1 MSSIQ
6 LPLPAGPHHRNQQLF
21 SDYYLDTLLPQRGD
35 WQMLS
40 AAAEAAKA
48 QIKAI
53 FAGFTPSKNEAQTE
67 HELVR
72 PILAVLGHTFEVQA
86 PLATAQGTK
95 KPDYILYRDV
105 SALNANKGAVLD
117 ETRLA
122 AGGLAVGEAKYWERP
137 LDVTLQDAH
146 RAGDPFDNRN
156 PSYQIAFYMQHSGV
170 TWGVLTNGRLWR
182 LYHRDTS
189 HKLDRYYEVD
199 LPALLASEDPAA
211 FLYFYAFFR
220 RAAFD
225 PGPLALTALLQASRD
240 YATGVSETL
249 KAQVYEALRHLAQGF
264 LDYAG
269 NRLTPDAETLKA
281 IYGHSLIVLYRLL
294 FVFYA
299 EARGLLPV
307 AESELYRGRYSLYA
321 IARDV
326 ARDLRSGVHLLP
338 TSATLWPRL
347 AELFHIIDAGSPPL
361 HVATFNGGLFDPRR
375 HAFLEETTVGDG
387 HLQAA
392 IDRLARVDGQ
402 FIDYRDLAERH
413 LGTIYEGLLEYHL
426 VLTSPPGPLSSPE
439 RSAAQERRGGE
450 VALENDKGERHATGS
465 YYTPDYIVKYIV
477 EQAVGPAL
485 AAAVVG
491 KRDDRARIE
500 AVLSVNV
507 LDPAM
512 GSGHFLVEAT
522 EYIARFLVD
531 LGVTVEGS
539 RFKVEGA
546 TAAPP
551 QPSTLNL
558 QPEPDLAYWK
568 RRVAQSCIYGVDLN
582 PLAVDLAKL
591 SLWLITAAKDRPLSF
606 LDHHLR
612 AGNSLVGARLAD
624 LTDAR
629 NARNQVSRTTARSR
643 NLVSSAA
650 RKAQQAEAAGQIGLF
665 AEDDFRQSMSGA
677 VGSLWLIE
685 GNPALDVAQVKEQE
699 QLYAGL
705 RRDFTERYARLADLS
720 AANRFG
726 LGVDAALWGP
736 LAEYA
741 AKRGLAAFP
750 KFDAWLAEADALAR
764 RHRFFHW
771 ELEFPE
777 VFFDRHGQP
786 LGEHAGFDAVIGN
799 PPYVRQELLKPSKPF
814 FESTFASFH
823 STADLYL
830 YFYEQGLRLLQ
841 GSGRLAY
848 ISSGTFA
855 RGNFA
860 VPFRKWLPTQA
871 QLDTVIDFGENQ
883 PFPGAE
889 MVRPSI
895 VVLRKTPQAE
905 AFRSLFIADQVPSDL
920 RQAVDIDG
928 VDCDPDA
935 LRQPEWSFQPAAS
948 TRLLNHLLSAGR
960 RLVDVL
966 DRCFYLGVK
975 TGLNE
980 AFIIDQ
986 VTRDRILQISPNASG
1001 VIKRSVR
1008 GEDLRP
1014 WYQENEG
1021 RYMIVLPAGWTRA
1034 QLGDK
1039 QTEADAWRWLND
1051 SYPGVA
1057 QHLNPFVEA
1066 ARKRQD
1072 VGDYWWELRAC
1083 DYYGAFDKP
1092 KVFWPDIAK
1101 LPRFSWDE
1109 SGTYMNNTGYLA
1121 STEDPAILGI
1131 LQSRVTWF
1139 TISQIA
1145 QPLRLRAGLWQF
1157 RLFPQFLGRLP
1168 IPDAPAAD
1176 RDAIGGLAMQI
1187 TAQAQARYALHRQT
1201 RHRILTDLGAAGKG
1215 GVTPFLN
1222 QKLTAWWELDF
1233 PAFRGEIRKVYRQ
1246 EIPLKER
1253 DAWEAWLAEHR
1264 DRHDQLTAAIV
1275 GLETDLNRRVYT
1287 LFDLSAA
1294 EIKLIEASTKYRYG
1308 EV

>member
-1 MSSIQ
+1 MSSTQ
-6 LPLPAGPHHRNQQLF
+6 LPLPAGPRHRNQQLF
-21 SDYYLDTLLPQRGD
+21 SDYYLDHLLPARGD
-35 WQMLS
+35 WQMLA
-40 AAAEAAKA
+40 AAAEAGAA
-48 QIKAI
+48 RARIAAI
-53 FAGFTPSKNEAQTE
+53 FAGFTPSKVEAQTE

-72 PILAVLGHTFEVQA
+72 PILAALGHTFEVQA

-95 KPDYILYRDV
+95 KPDYILYRDLA
-105 SALNANKGAVLD
+105 ALNANKGAILD
-117 ETRLA
+117 EACLA
-122 AGGLAVGEAKYWERP
+122 AGGLAAGEAKYWDRP
-137 LDVTLQDAH
+137 LDIALRDAQ
-146 RAGDPFDNRN
+146 RVGDPFDNRN
-156 PSYQIAFYMQHSGV
+156 PSYQIAFYMLHSGV
-170 TWGVLTNGRLWR
+170 PWGILTNGRLWR
-182 LYHRDTS
+182 LYHRDTA

-199 LPALLASEDPAA
+199 LLALLASEDPGA
-211 FLYFYAFFR
+211 FLYFYVFFR

-240 YATGVSETL
+240 YAAGVGETL

-264 LDYAG
+264 LDHPD
-269 NRLTPDAETLKA
+269 NRLAPDAETLGL
-281 IYGHSLIVLYRLL
+281 IYSNALILLYRLL

-307 AESELYRGRYSLYA
+307 GESELYRGRYSLYA

-338 TSATLWPRL
+338 SSATLWPRL
-347 AELFHIIDAGSPPL
+347 RELFRIIDAGSPPL
-361 HVATFNGGLFDPRR
+361 KVATFNGGLFDPGK
-375 HAFLEETTVGDG
+375 HAFLEAHTVGDA
-387 HLQAA
+387 HLQQA
-392 IDRLARVDGQ
+392 IDRLARVEGQ

-426 VLTSPPGPLSSPE
+426 ILAPLPSPE
-439 RSAAQERRGGE
+439 RTAAQERGGGRGWGE
-450 VALENDKGERHATGS
+450 EVVLVNDKGERHATGS

-485 AAAVVG
+485 AAAVAG
-491 KRDDRARIE
+491 KRDDRAKIA
-500 AVLSVNV
+500 AVLDVNV

-531 LGVTVEGS
+531 LGVAPVEGS
-539 RFKVEGA
+539 RSKVEGS
-546 TAAPP
+546 AAPSL
-551 QPSTLNL
+551 QPATLNL
-558 QPEPDLAYWK
+558 SPETDLAYWK

-612 AGNSLVGARLAD
+612 PGNSLAGARLAD

-629 NARNQVSRTTARSR
+629 NQVSRR

-650 RKAQQAEAAGQIGLF
+650 RKARQAEAAGQIGLF
-665 AEDDFRQSMSGA
+665 TDDDFRQSMSLA

-685 GNPALDVAQVKEQE
+685 ANPAEEVAQVKEQE
-699 QLYAGL
+699 HLYAEL
-705 RRDFTERYARLADLS
+705 RRSFTEHYARLADL
-720 AANRFG
+720 ATANRFG

-750 KFDAWLAEADALAR
+750 KFDAWLAQAADLAR

-777 VFFDRHGQP
+777 VFFDRHGGP
-786 LGEHAGFDAVIGN
+786 LGDRAGFDAVIGN

-823 STADLYL
+823 STTDLYL

-841 GSGRLAY
+841 ESGRLAY

-860 VPFRKWLPTQA
+860 VPFRKWLPAQA
-871 QLDTVIDFGENQ
+871 QLETIIDFGENQ
-883 PFPGAE
+883 PVPGAE

-905 AFRSLFIADQVPSDL
+905 AFRSLFIADKVPSNL
-920 RQAVDIDG
+920 RQAVDVDG
-928 VDCDPDA
+928 VDCDSDA
-935 LRQPEWSFQPAAS
+935 LQQPEWSFQPAAS
-948 TRLLNHLLSAGR
+948 TRLLNRLLGAGQK
-960 RLVDVL
+960 LADVL
-966 DRCFYLGVK
+966 EGRLYLGVK

-980 AFIIDQ
+980 AFIVDQ
-986 VTRDRILQISPNASG
+986 VTRDRILQISPNAG
-1001 VIKRSVR
+1001 EIIKRSVR

-1039 QTEADAWRWLND
+1039 PTEADAWRWLND

-1083 DYYGAFDKP
+1083 DYYDAFDAP

-1109 SGTYMNNTGYLA
+1109 SGTYMNNTGYMA
-1121 STEDPAILGI
+1121 VTDDPTVLGI

-1139 TISQIA
+1139 AISQIA

-1176 RDAIGGLAMQI
+1176 RDAIGGLALRI
-1187 TAQAQARYALHRQT
+1187 TAQARARYDLHRQA
-1201 RHRILTDLGAAGKG
+1201 RHRILSDLGAAGRG
-1215 GVTPFLN
+1215 GVIPPLN
-1222 QKLTAWWELDF
+1222 QKLAAWWELDF
-1233 PAFRGEIRKVYRQ
+1233 PAFRGEVQKVYRQ
-1246 EIPLKER
+1246 DIPLRER
-1253 DAWEAWLAEHR
+1253 DAWEAWLGERRAEHE
-1264 DRHDQLTAAIV
+1264 QLTAQIV
-1275 GLETDLNRRVYT
+1275 AMETDLNRRVYT

-1294 EIKLIEASTKYRYG
+1294 EVKIIEASTKYRYG